1 MERFARQ
8 PEASGRDVRMSE
20 LLGALSHALDLTEGQ
35 ADGHCIRCCW
45 IGIHIGREIGLSDHE
60 IWELYY
66 TLLLKDLGCSSN
78 AARICQLYLADDL
91 TLKHDFKLVGG
102 GLPQVLKFVVSHAGA
117 DGSLADRL
125 RTVLDQMKN
134 GDRYVHEVI
143 ETRCHRGADIAR
155 QMRFSEG
162 VALGIQGLDE
172 HWDGGGQP
180 YGLKGEQIPVYARIA
195 LLAQVVDVFNSS
207 GGPASARAEARR
219 RAGKWFDPALDEA
232 FTRVS
237 ATDAFWHRLAAP
249 DLDRIVL
256 DLEPAHQARPVDDD
270 FLDEIAAAFAQVVDS
285 KSPYTAGHSERV
297 ALITDLVATELG
309 VDVAR
314 RRWLGRAALLHDI
327 GKLGVSNRILDKA
340 GKPTEAEWEAIK
352 RHPAHTEMILSR
364 IGAFADMAE
373 ISAAHHERL
382 DGKGYPKGR
391 AGDEIAF
398 ETRILTVA
406 DIYEAMTADRPYRAG
421 MPSNKA
427 LEIMSRDVGTAI
439 DARCFEALQRVVGR
453 IETIQDVRGADLAK
467 AS

>member
-1 MERFARQ
+1 RGNRRR
-8 PEASGRDVRMSE
+8 P
-20 LLGALSHALDLTEGQ
+20 GAL
-35 ADGHCIRCCW
+35 
-45 IGIHIGREIGLSDHE
+45 
-60 IWELYY
+60 
-66 TLLLKDLGCSSN
+66 
-78 AARICQLYLADDL
+78 
-91 TLKHDFKLVGG
+91 
-102 GLPQVLKFVVSHAGA
+102 
-117 DGSLADRL
+117 
-125 RTVLDQMKN
+125 
-134 GDRYVHEVI
+134 
-143 ETRCHRGADIAR
+143 
-155 QMRFSEG
+155 
-162 VALGIQGLDE
+162 
-172 HWDGGGQP
+172 
-180 YGLKGEQIPVYARIA
+180 
-195 LLAQVVDVFNSS
+195 
-207 GGPASARAEARR
+207 GGPARGRARCGRDRERR
-219 RAGKWFDPALDEA
+219 GGA
-232 FTRVS
+232 
-237 ATDAFWHRLAAP
+237 
-249 DLDRIVL
+249 
-256 DLEPAHQARPVDDD
+256 
-270 FLDEIAAAFAQVVDS
+270 

>member
-1 MERFARQ
+1 
-8 PEASGRDVRMSE
+8 MSE

-297 ALITDLVATELG
+297 AL
-309 VDVAR
+309 
-314 RRWLGRAALLHDI
+314 
-327 GKLGVSNRILDKA
+327 
-340 GKPTEAEWEAIK
+340 
-352 RHPAHTEMILSR
+352 
-364 IGAFADMAE
+364 
-373 ISAAHHERL
+373 
-382 DGKGYPKGR
+382 
-391 AGDEIAF
+391 
-398 ETRILTVA
+398 
-406 DIYEAMTADRPYRAG
+406 
-421 MPSNKA
+421 
-427 LEIMSRDVGTAI
+427 
-439 DARCFEALQRVVGR
+439 
-453 IETIQDVRGADLAK
+453 
-467 AS
+467 